1 MATNEG
7 VDKLVATHSRAHEY
21 SGKDGASDIMAVG
34 SDPHGDDAGNLR
46 GHTSIGGI
54 NGTVPGGMQRLLA
67 SLEQVCHKHHGGDL
81 AFLATLLQ
89 DKALQALV
97 HVLHALPKCPM
108 SEARELELLL
118 GSAHLN
124 ALLEAHDA
132 VARKDFV
139 PSLGEAP
146 CDEDE
151 ETVRIVQLVKGN
163 EPLGATVK
171 FCEGAQAIT
180 VARILHGGAA
190 DRSGL
195 IHVGDQVHEV
205 NGVSVKGRAPLD
217 VVNLLQS
224 QEGPVTLKLVPGEEP
239 LTCAE
244 RRLRLRALFDYAPE
258 RDPLIPCP
266 EAGLPFCR
274 GQVLHVVS
282 VADAGW
288 WQARWDGER
297 SAPARLIPAPSLQER
312 RFASLRVAGDEAEL
326 PGCYYSPLQLKA
338 RRAKKV
344 MYHVADNQ
352 DFDRELISTY
362 EEVAKLYPRPGLHR
376 PIVLIGPPGVGRNE
390 LKRRLV
396 ASNPDKFRTT
406 IPYTSR
412 PAKPWEVDG
421 RDYYFVSRALMEQ
434 EIRQGRFVE
443 HGKYRGNLYGTS
455 LDTVR
460 AVVNSGF
467 VCVLSPHPQ
476 ALKMLRTAELKPFVI
491 FIKPPSLEVLKETR
505 NRACARSTFDENC
518 SRGFTDDEFHDILY
532 LGHKMDFLYGHM
544 FDRTIVNEELSHA
557 FHELMTVLK
566 EIEAEPQWVPA
577 SWVVASQ

>member
-1 MATNEG
+1 MET
-7 VDKLVATHSRAHEY
+7 
-21 SGKDGASDIMAVG
+21 
-34 SDPHGDDAGNLR
+34 
-46 GHTSIGGI
+46 
-54 NGTVPGGMQRLLA
+54 MQRLLA

-97 HVLHALPKCPM
+97 HIHMKIVAFSNQGIAPSSCDASSCAVKVLHALPKCPM

-124 ALLEAHDA
+124 VRRTVPSGWAAAAASLLLQALLEAHDA

>member
-1 MATNEG
+1 MET
-7 VDKLVATHSRAHEY
+7 
-21 SGKDGASDIMAVG
+21 
-34 SDPHGDDAGNLR
+34 
-46 GHTSIGGI
+46 
-54 NGTVPGGMQRLLA
+54 MQRVLA
-67 SLEQVCHKHHGGDL
+67 SLEQVCQKAHGGDL

-97 HVLHALPKCPM
+97 HIHMKIVAFSNQGIAPSSCDASSCAVKVLHALAKCQMP
-108 SEARELELLL
+108 EARELELLL
-118 GSAHLN
+118 GSSHLR
-124 ALLEAHDA
+124 ALLDAHDA
-132 VARKDFV
+132 VARKDFL

-151 ETVRIVQLVKGN
+151 ETVRIVQLVKSN
-163 EPLGATVK
+163 EPLGATIK

-224 QEGPVTLKLVPGEEP
+224 QEGPITLKLVPGEEP

-244 RRLRLRALFDYAPE
+244 RRLRVRALFDYEPE
-258 RDPLIPCP
+258 QDPLIPCP

-312 RFASLRVAGDEAEL
+312 RFASLRVAGDEADG
-326 PGCYYSPLQLKA
+326 PGCYSPLQLKA

-396 ASNPDKFRTT
+396 ASNPDKFQTT

-421 RDYYFVSRALMEQ
+421 RDYYFVNRTQMEQ

-460 AVVNSGF
+460 AIVNSGL

-544 FDRTIVNEELSHA
+544 FDRIIVNEELARS
-557 FHELMTVLK
+557 FHELMAVVK
-566 EIEAEPQWVPA
+566 EVEAEPQWVPA
-577 SWVVASQ
+577 SWVVTSQ